1 MNKKAKFIN
10 AYAWAYGTTKKEA
23 EKVYKTASKEYI
35 EMIIN
40 GFKENAK
47 RGLYND

>member
-1 MNKKAKFIN
+1 MNRKEKFIT
-10 AYAWAYGTTKKEA
+10 AYAWAFGGTKQKA
-23 EKVYKTASKEYI
+23 EKVYKTASKEYV

-47 RGLYND
+47 RGFYND